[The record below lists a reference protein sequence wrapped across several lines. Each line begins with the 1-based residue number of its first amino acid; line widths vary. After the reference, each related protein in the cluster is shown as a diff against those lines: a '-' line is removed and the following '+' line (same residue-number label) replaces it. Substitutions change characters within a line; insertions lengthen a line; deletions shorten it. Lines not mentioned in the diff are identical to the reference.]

1 MNEYN
6 GHIEYYPCAY
16 CEEIINILLSKN
28 TFLTQYQLTTLL
40 KRKMN
45 AKTTIRH
52 IEELIN
58 DGVLVDFSNPPL
70 LLFDEIRDTF
80 MEKSNAEYG
89 KPVRKGMLNFAE
101 KRDLTLLMKIIE
113 GSQKRQRRRYVLWF
127 DYDWLVSHSKTSTS
141 LPLFRSGGL
150 PQNRIHR

>member
-1 MNEYN
+1 MSEYN
-6 GHIEYYPCAY
+6 SHIEYYPCAY
-16 CEEIINILLSKN
+16 CEEIINVLSSKD

-45 AKTTIRH
+45 QKTTIRH
-52 IEELIN
+52 IDELIN
-58 DGVLVDFSNPPL
+58 NGVLVDFSNPPL

-80 MEKSNAEYG
+80 MEKSNVEYG
-89 KPVRKGMLNFAE
+89 KPVRKGMLDFTD

-127 DYDWLVSHSKTSTS
+127 DYDWLRGHSKTSTS
-141 LPLFRSGGL
+141 
-150 PQNRIHR
+150 